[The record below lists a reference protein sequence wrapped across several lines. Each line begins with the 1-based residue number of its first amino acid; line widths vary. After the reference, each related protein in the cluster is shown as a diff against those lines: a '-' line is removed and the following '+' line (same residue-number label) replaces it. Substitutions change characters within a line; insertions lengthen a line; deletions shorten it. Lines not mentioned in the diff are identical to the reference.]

1 MQFLLHAH
9 SGWRYIV
16 IFACALA
23 LINLLIGLAASKP
36 WTKKDKLV
44 TLLFVLAVDIQLLM
58 GVVLWIWQQAIGIG
72 QRATWDHPITMILVF
87 VMAHSAIK
95 NAKRAETDKEKFKA
109 AFFRLL
115 IATLLMGFGIW
126 RITTAVPQ

>member
-1 MQFLLHAH
+1 M
-9 SGWRYIV
+9 
-16 IFACALA
+16 
-23 LINLLIGLAASKP
+23 LIYVRM
-36 WTKKDKLV
+36 KDKLV

-58 GVVLWIWQQAIGIG
+58 GVVLWIWQQAIGIA

-87 VMAHSAIK
+87 VMVHSAIK